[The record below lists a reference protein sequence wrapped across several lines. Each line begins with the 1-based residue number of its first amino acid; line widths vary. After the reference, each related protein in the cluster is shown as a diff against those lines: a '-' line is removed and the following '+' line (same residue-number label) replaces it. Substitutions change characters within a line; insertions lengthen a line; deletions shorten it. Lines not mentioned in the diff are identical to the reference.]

1 MAKGFRASH
10 AAVFLRVGSLGLV
23 FLGLVALIGCQGFSS
38 GKPAD
43 QQQQSGVLVLG
54 TASLDFGT
62 VTEGTSKTLTATVSN
77 AGTASVTISSVA
89 ISSQYFSLSGPS
101 LPITIAAGQNSTMS
115 LVFTPNAAGAFSA
128 TVSVTSNASNVS
140 TTLSLSGT
148 GVANGQLAVS
158 PTSQSFGSVAMGSQF
173 NQTVTLTNNGASTV
187 SISQVSATGSGF
199 KLSGVTTP
207 IALNTSQSTTFTVAF
222 APQSIAAASGSVTIT
237 SNASNPTLTIPLSGS
252 GVAAGALGSSPTSL
266 AFGSVQVG
274 NNQALSGTVTN
285 TGGSSV
291 TISQAGI
298 SGTGFTWSGMTTPVT
313 LGAGQSASFSASF
326 TPQSAGSA
334 SGSVMIT
341 SNASN
346 PTLTIPLSGSGVA
359 AGALGSSPTSLAFG
373 SVQVGNNQAL
383 SGIVTNTGGSS
394 VTISQAGISGT
405 GFTLSGM
412 TTPVTLG
419 AGQSASFGVSF
430 TPQSAGSAS
439 GSVMI
444 TSNASNPTLTIPL
457 SGSGTA
463 AVGQLTV
470 TPSTLA
476 AGSVVVG
483 TSGTASGSLNASG
496 ASVTVTA
503 ASTNNSQF
511 NVGGLALPI
520 TIPAGQSA
528 PFTVTFSPLVDGA
541 ASGALTFTSNAQSS
555 TATETLTGTGTPAP
569 THTVNLSWSAS
580 SSPDILGYN
589 IYRAVYVSSCGSYS
603 KINGSTLDTVATYSD
618 TSVTDGTNYC
628 YATTAVNSSNEESGY
643 SNIVPDVQIP
653 VP

>member
-54 TASLDFGT
+54 TASLEFGT

-101 LPITIAAGQNSTMS
+101 LPITIAAGQNSTIS

-148 GVANGQLAVS
+148 GVANGQLAVN

-222 APQSIAAASGSVTIT
+222 APQSIAAASGSVMIM
-237 SNASNPTLTIPLSGS
+237 SNASNPALTIPLSGT

-266 AFGSVQVG
+266 AFGS
-274 NNQALSGTVTN
+274 L
-285 TGGSSV
+285 
-291 TISQAGI
+291 
-298 SGTGFTWSGMTTPVT
+298 
-313 LGAGQSASFSASF
+313 
-326 TPQSAGSA
+326 
-334 SGSVMIT
+334 
-341 SNASN
+341 
-346 PTLTIPLSGSGVA
+346 
-359 AGALGSSPTSLAFG
+359 
-373 SVQVGNNQAL
+373 QVGNNQAL
-383 SGIVTNTGGSS
+383 SGIVTNAGGSS

-439 GSVMI
+439 GNVMI

-470 TPSTLA
+470 TPSTLV

-503 ASTNNSQF
+503 ATTNNSQF
-511 NVGGLALPI
+511 SVGGLALPI

-528 PFTVTFSPLVDGA
+528 PFTVTFSPLVNGA

>member
-54 TASLDFGT
+54 TASLEFGT

-77 AGTASVTISSVA
+77 AGTASVKISSVA

-101 LPITIAAGQNSTMS
+101 LPITIAAGQNSTIS

-148 GVANGQLAVS
+148 GVANGQLAVN

-222 APQSIAAASGSVTIT
+222 APQSIAAASGSVMIM
-237 SNASNPTLTIPLSGS
+237 SNASNPALTIPLSGT

-266 AFGSVQVG
+266 AFGS
-274 NNQALSGTVTN
+274 L
-285 TGGSSV
+285 
-291 TISQAGI
+291 
-298 SGTGFTWSGMTTPVT
+298 
-313 LGAGQSASFSASF
+313 
-326 TPQSAGSA
+326 
-334 SGSVMIT
+334 
-341 SNASN
+341 
-346 PTLTIPLSGSGVA
+346 
-359 AGALGSSPTSLAFG
+359 
-373 SVQVGNNQAL
+373 QVGNNQAL
-383 SGIVTNTGGSS
+383 SGIVTNAGGSS

-439 GSVMI
+439 GNVMI

-470 TPSTLA
+470 TPSTLV

-528 PFTVTFSPLVDGA
+528 PFTVTFSPLVNGA

>member
-1 MAKGFRASH
+1 
-10 AAVFLRVGSLGLV
+10 VGSLGLV

-54 TASLDFGT
+54 TASLEFGT

-101 LPITIAAGQNSTMS
+101 LPITIAAGQNSTIS

-148 GVANGQLAVS
+148 GVANGQLAVN

-222 APQSIAAASGSVTIT
+222 APQSIAAASGSVMIM
-237 SNASNPTLTIPLSGS
+237 SNASNPALTIPLSGT

-266 AFGSVQVG
+266 AFGS
-274 NNQALSGTVTN
+274 L
-285 TGGSSV
+285 
-291 TISQAGI
+291 
-298 SGTGFTWSGMTTPVT
+298 
-313 LGAGQSASFSASF
+313 
-326 TPQSAGSA
+326 
-334 SGSVMIT
+334 
-341 SNASN
+341 
-346 PTLTIPLSGSGVA
+346 
-359 AGALGSSPTSLAFG
+359 
-373 SVQVGNNQAL
+373 QVGNNQAL
-383 SGIVTNTGGSS
+383 SGIVTNAGGSS

-439 GSVMI
+439 GNVMI

-470 TPSTLA
+470 TPSTLV

-528 PFTVTFSPLVDGA
+528 PFTVTFSPLVNGA